1 MKLCSVQSIC
11 YVAVTLLSILQVCKA
26 EADEPVD
33 ILLFMF
39 FGVGVG
45 IIVMQFLNKIG
56 DPVPFTVVVF
66 ISGILFSLA
75 TRDSTGVRCQFT
87 IIFTSI
93 LFDSLS
99 SSIFRSVRFVHT
111 HVGKNRR

>member
-1 MKLCSVQSIC
+1 MKYISLQSIC
-11 YVAVTLLSILQVCKA
+11 HVALAFMSMLQVCKA
-26 EADEPVD
+26 ETDEPVD

-45 IIVMQFLNKIG
+45 IIIMQFLNKIG

-75 TRDSTGVRCQFT
+75 SKDSTGT
-87 IIFTSI
+87 I
-93 LFDSLS
+93 
-99 SSIFRSVRFVHT
+99 
-111 HVGKNRR
+111 N